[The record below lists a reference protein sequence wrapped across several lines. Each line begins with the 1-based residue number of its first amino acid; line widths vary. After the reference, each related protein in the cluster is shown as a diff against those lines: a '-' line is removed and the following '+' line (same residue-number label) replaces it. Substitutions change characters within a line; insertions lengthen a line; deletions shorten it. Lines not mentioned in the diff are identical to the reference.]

1 MTTDTIGIAA
11 AQRSWTVLRHGVP
24 MASSTTYPV
33 EDPSTGK
40 ILTEVPD
47 CTDAEVDELVRAASA
62 AQQAWGAL
70 PPRARAANV
79 REFGRVLVEHR
90 EELAL
95 LDAIDAGF
103 PLHMMRLDVDAAVEL
118 LELFCDAALELGG
131 RTIPVSD
138 NLHFTT
144 QQPYGVV
151 ARIGAFNHPFFFS
164 AAKVAAPLVAGNA
177 VILKAP
183 DQAPLSALRM
193 AELAA
198 TVLPHDLCIT
208 ISGRGPGAGRALV
221 RHPTVRRIGFIGSPE
236 TGRLIQQDAASVAV
250 KNISLELG
258 GKNAMIV
265 MPDADLDRAAQAA
278 VTGMNFTW
286 TAGQSCGSTSRLL
299 VHESIAEEVT
309 AAVADVVSNI
319 VVGHPL
325 DPTAQMGPLISEAQ
339 YQKSLDAIQSGIR
352 SGARVVAGGSRPAS
366 VGDDGWYLSPTVLAD
381 VPPDSDVATTEI
393 FGPVLSVITFRD
405 EDEAIAIAN
414 SVEYGLTGAI
424 WTSDIT
430 RAHRMAQAVD
440 AGYVL
445 INGASRHYWGLPF
458 GGVKSSGIGREESV
472 EELISYSETKATTV
486 VLS

>member
-1 MTTDTIGIAA
+1 MTDTIDISAA
-11 AQRSWTVLRHGVP
+11 HRSWAVLRNGAP
-24 MASSTTYPV
+24 MPASATYPI
-33 EDPSTGK
+33 EDPSTGNK
-40 ILTEVPD
+40 LTEVPD
-47 CTDAEVDELVRAASA
+47 CSDAEVDELVRAAIV
-62 AQQAWGAL
+62 AQREWGAL
-70 PPRARAANV
+70 PPRQRAAKV
-79 REFGRVLVEHR
+79 REFGQVLREHR

-103 PLHMMRLDVDAAVEL
+103 PLHMMRIDVDAAVEL
-118 LELFCDAALELGG
+118 LDLFCDAALELGG
-131 RTIPVSD
+131 RTIPVSN

-164 AAKVAAPLVAGNA
+164 ASKVAAPLVAGNA

-198 TVLPHDLCIT
+198 TVLPPNLCIT
-208 ISGRGPGAGRALV
+208 ISGRGSGAGRALV
-221 RHPTVRRIGFIGSPE
+221 RHPEVRRIGFIGSPE
-236 TGRLIQQDAASVAV
+236 TGRLIQQEAAAVAV

-265 MPDADLDRAAQAA
+265 MPDADLSRAAQAA

-299 VHESIAEEVT
+299 VHESIADELT
-309 AAVADVVSNI
+309 AAVADIVAGI

-325 DPTAQMGPLISEAQ
+325 DPAAQMGPLISQMQ
-339 YQKSLDAIQSGIR
+339 YEKSLDAIASGVS
-352 SGARVVAGGSRPAS
+352 SGAHIVAGGSRPTTI
-366 VGDDGWYLSPTVLAD
+366 GDGGWFLSPTVLAD
-381 VPPDSDVATTEI
+381 VPWDSDVATNEI
-393 FGPVLSVITFRD
+393 FGPVLSIITFRD
-405 EDEAIAIAN
+405 EDEAITIAN

-424 WTSDIT
+424 WTTDIT
-430 RAHRMAQAVD
+430 RAHRMAQAID

-458 GGVKSSGIGREESV
+458 GGVKSSGVGREESV

>member
-1 MTTDTIGIAA
+1 MTDTIDISA
-11 AQRSWTVLRHGVP
+11 AQRSWSVLRNGEP
-24 MASSTTYPV
+24 MPASATYLI

-40 ILTEVPD
+40 KLTAVPD
-47 CTDAEVDELVRAASA
+47 CSDAEVDELVRAAAA
-62 AQQAWGAL
+62 AQRHWGAL
-70 PPRARAANV
+70 PPRERAATV
-79 REFGRVLVEHR
+79 REFGRVLREHR

-103 PLHMMRLDVDAAVEL
+103 PLHMMRTDVDAAVEL
-118 LELFCDAALELGG
+118 LDFFCDAALELGG
-131 RTIPVSD
+131 RTIPVST

-164 AAKVAAPLVAGNA
+164 ASKVAAPLVAGNA

-183 DQAPLSALRM
+183 DQTPLSALRM

-198 TVLPHDLCIT
+198 TVLPPDLCIT
-208 ISGRGPGAGRALV
+208 ISGRGSGAGRALV
-221 RHPTVRRIGFIGSPE
+221 RHPEVRRIGFIGSPE

-265 MPDADLDRAAQAA
+265 MPDADLPRAAQAA

-299 VHESIAEEVT
+299 VHESIADELT
-309 AAVADVVSNI
+309 AAVAGIVSGI

-325 DPTAQMGPLISEAQ
+325 DPTTQMGPLISERQ
-339 YQKSLDAIQSGIR
+339 YQKTLDAIDSGVR
-352 SGARVVAGGSRPAS
+352 SGARIVTGGSRPAT
-366 VGDDGWYLSPTVLAD
+366 VGDHGWFLSPTVLAD
-381 VPPDSDVATTEI
+381 VPWDSDVATNEI
-393 FGPVLSVITFRD
+393 FGPVLSIITFRD
-405 EDEAIAIAN
+405 EDEAITIAN
-414 SVEYGLTGAI
+414 GVEYGLTGAI
-424 WTSDIT
+424 WTADIT
-430 RAHRMAQAVD
+430 RAHRMAQAID

-458 GGVKSSGIGREESV
+458 GGVKSSGVGREESV